1 MTLFF
6 LIMHLFFVCVG
17 LGFMAIAIW
26 KVITDFEMNA
36 VGVFVAGAALVALNT
51 VTSLNLLGVL

>member
-1 MTLFF
+1 
-6 LIMHLFFVCVG
+6 MHLFFVCVG

-26 KVITDFEMNA
+26 KVITDFEMSA

-51 VTSLNLLGVL
+51 VTGLNLLGVL